1 LAKLKLIS
9 VGDDR
14 YQVLAEIPI
23 TSNINL
29 EALKKSYNAD
39 TILQND
45 ETFYPAR
52 KMIDV
57 ELEETT
63 DWAPRVEFDR

>member
-1 LAKLKLIS
+1 MRKFVS
-9 VGDDR
+9 VGEDR
-14 YQVLAEIPI
+14 YHILDEIPI
-23 TSNINL
+23 NPDINL
-29 EALKKSYNAD
+29 KKLKISYNAD

-45 ETFYPAR
+45 ETYYPAR

-63 DWAPRVEFDR
+63 DWAPRAEFDKE

>member
-1 LAKLKLIS
+1 MRKFVS
-9 VGDDR
+9 VGEDR
-14 YQVLAEIPI
+14 YHILAEIPI
-23 TSNINL
+23 NPDINL
-29 EALKKSYNAD
+29 KRLKISYNAD

-45 ETFYPAR
+45 ETYYPAR

-63 DWAPRVEFDR
+63 DWAPRVEFDKE

>member
-1 LAKLKLIS
+1 MRKFVS
-9 VGDDR
+9 VGEDR
-14 YQVLAEIPI
+14 YHILAEIPI
-23 TSNINL
+23 NPDINL
-29 EALKKSYNAD
+29 KRLKICYNAD

-45 ETFYPAR
+45 ETYYPAR

-63 DWAPRVEFDR
+63 DWAPRVEFDKE

>member
-1 LAKLKLIS
+1 MRKFVS
-9 VGDDR
+9 VGGDR
-14 YQVLAEIPI
+14 YHILAEIPI
-23 TSNINL
+23 NPDINL
-29 EALKKSYNAD
+29 NRLKKSYNAD

>member
-1 LAKLKLIS
+1 MRKFIS
-9 VGDDR
+9 VGEDR
-14 YQVLAEIPI
+14 YHILAEIPI
-23 TSNINL
+23 NPDINL
-29 EALKKSYNAD
+29 KRLKISYNAD

-45 ETFYPAR
+45 ETYYPAR

-63 DWAPRVEFDR
+63 DWAPRVEFDKE